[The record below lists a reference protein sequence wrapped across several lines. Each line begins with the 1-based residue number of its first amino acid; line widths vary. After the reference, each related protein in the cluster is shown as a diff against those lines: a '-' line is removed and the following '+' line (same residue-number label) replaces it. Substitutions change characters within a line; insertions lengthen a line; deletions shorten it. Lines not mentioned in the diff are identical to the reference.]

1 MSSRNLLPIGRLHSS
16 HHDVLLNALSN
27 VLNSQA
33 AQTTYGQILDGLPL
47 ASVAKDV
54 YDGEMVCVG
63 HPLVDEH
70 FELSPQVISKINELR
85 ASVPINSF
93 QVDASAILEF
103 QAASP
108 GSRAFQARLV
118 ELVVRVIH
126 AIAVW
131 IYTNHSP
138 LRPQDD
144 RLMAWRPDKGELD
157 WAYRKGYPPTLFVH
171 PWYTAYDQYPDGV
184 ADGVGY
190 WAEDRI
196 FGGVVLFDRRGPEA
210 PDTIYEDSPVS
221 KAVYLPKQLDAVYF
235 HTNADNV
242 TYRIYRLRNEQRQQL
257 LQFLLSPL
265 DVVASQ
271 TSCPLPIRGDDDNR
285 VRIDPEEPMNETG
298 IYRDLWERKPLNDDD
313 NDCRSRDVVDTFN
326 FLSEDDY
333 EAARGRYMH
342 MKDKRD
348 EAYFCEHPELD
359 PRRNPTDRNTM

>member
-1 MSSRNLLPIGRLHSS
+1 MSSRNLLPIGNLHSS
-16 HHDVLLNALSN
+16 HHDVVRNALANILS
-27 VLNSQA
+27 SQV

-47 ASVAKDV
+47 ASAAMDV

-70 FELSPQVISKINELR
+70 VALSSTVLSKINELR
-85 ASVPINSF
+85 ASVPIDTF
-93 QVDASAILEF
+93 QVDASTVLDF
-103 QAASP
+103 QAARP
-108 GSRAFQARLV
+108 GSQTFQARLV
-118 ELVVRVIH
+118 ELVARVIH

-138 LRPQDD
+138 LRPKDD
-144 RLMAWRPDKGELD
+144 RLMAWRPEKGDLD

-196 FGGVVLFDRRGPEA
+196 FGGVVLFDRRGPDA

-221 KAVYLPKQLDAVYF
+221 KAVHLPKQLDAVYF

-242 TYRIYRLRNEQRQQL
+242 TYRIYRLRTDQRQRL
-257 LQFLLSPL
+257 LHFLLSPA
-265 DVVASQ
+265 DATASS

-285 VRIDPEEPMNETG
+285 VRIDPEEPMHETG
-298 IYRDLWERKPLNDDD
+298 IYRDLWERKPLDDGD
-313 NDCRSRDVVDTFN
+313 DDCRSRDVVDTFN
-326 FLSEDDY
+326 FLSEEDY
-333 EAARGRYMH
+333 QAAMRRYMH

-348 EAYFCEHPELD
+348 EAYYRQHPELD
-359 PRRNPTDRNTM
+359 PRRKPINRNTV